1 MNGTAG
7 VLGVGARLGMDV
19 WIGAVTPSPGRRDTL
34 LGSWPA
40 GYFADEP
47 SVVLTAAAENAAWL
61 AALNEMAS
69 SPPAS

>member
-1 MNGTAG
+1 
-7 VLGVGARLGMDV
+7 MDR
-19 WIGAVTPSPGRRDTL
+19 GRHAVTIGRRDTL